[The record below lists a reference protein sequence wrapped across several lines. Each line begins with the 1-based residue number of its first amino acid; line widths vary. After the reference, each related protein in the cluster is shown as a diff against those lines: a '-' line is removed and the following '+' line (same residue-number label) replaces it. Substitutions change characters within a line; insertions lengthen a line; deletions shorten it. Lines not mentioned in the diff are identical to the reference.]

1 MKKLMIFAFVMLVMA
16 GVARAKESGN
26 FYVDSFVQTLTE
38 QGAKADYD
46 GQDVVLTVN
55 DNDPQT
61 EASIKAVGPDAMA
74 DMLKEQLVKNI
85 AQFDGATKQLLG
97 ELANAGC
104 GIKIRYLCGGQ
115 NVVAR
120 ISPDELRAAV

>member
-1 MKKLMIFAFVMLVMA
+1 MKKLIIFAFAVLVMA

-46 GQDVVLTVN
+46 GQDVVLTVS
-55 DNDPQT
+55 DSDPQT
-61 EASIKAVGPDAMA
+61 EASIKAVGADAMA
-74 DMLKEQLVKNI
+74 EMLKEQLVSNM
-85 AQFDGATKQLLG
+85 AQFDSATKQLLG

-120 ISPDELRAAV
+120 ITPDELRAAV